1 MEVVLSAQPS
11 PINPFPVGSR
21 GMFATRC
28 QTGSGG
34 MRVDEVDANMFDVR
48 LKVEGRWGSPVCFVT
63 FSDWKKAHP

>member
-1 MEVVLSAQPS
+1 MEAVLSAQPS

-21 GMFATRC
+21 VMFANRC

-34 MRVDEVDANMFDVR
+34 MRVDEVAANMFDVR
-48 LKVEGRWGSPVCFVT
+48 LKVEGRWWPPGCFVA